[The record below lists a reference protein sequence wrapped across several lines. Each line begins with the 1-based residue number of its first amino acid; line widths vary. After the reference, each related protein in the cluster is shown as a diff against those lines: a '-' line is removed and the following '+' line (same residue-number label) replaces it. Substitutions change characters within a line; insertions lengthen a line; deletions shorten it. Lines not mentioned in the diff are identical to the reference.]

1 MMIIKK
7 ILDETY
13 LSMPYHGGI
22 SSLSLVL
29 MVSAYLKRYDEEQQE
44 PLSANLAGFF
54 HFYGTGFKPEIHY
67 LDGDKIETS
76 VNR

>member
-1 MMIIKK
+1 MVIKK

-29 MVSAYLKRYDEEQQE
+29 MVSAYLKRWDPEQQ
-44 PLSANLAGFF
+44 LSLSTNLIGFF
-54 HFYGTGFKPEIHY
+54 HFYGTGFKPELHY
-67 LDGDKIETS
+67 LDGDKIEAAVS
-76 VNR
+76 H

>member
-1 MMIIKK
+1 
-7 ILDETY
+7 
-13 LSMPYHGGI
+13 
-22 SSLSLVL
+22 